1 MGLVRFLLPPF
12 RRSVSIC
19 PRSIGPFQPNHESSP
34 LSTFTLPPSVQQWE
48 KLANN
53 ELAKS
58 KTKSKQITVESLRTD
73 RVTPEGIEIQPVY
86 WDTSSGKESDGD
98 GPEMPGIFPFT
109 RGPYA
114 TMHTHRPW
122 TIRQYAGF
130 STAEESNEFYK
141 KNLAAGQQG
150 LSVAFDLPTHRGYD
164 SDHERVV
171 GDVGMAGVSIDTLS
185 DMEILF
191 DGIDLTKVSVSM
203 TMNGA
208 VLPILSFYI
217 QAAIEQ
223 HANDDGINPKQ
234 VMESLRGTIQNDI
247 LKEFMVR
254 NTYIYPP
261 EPSMR
266 IIADIMGYTAKHMPK
281 YNSIS
286 ISGYHLQEAG
296 ADAAIEMAFTIADGL
311 EYIKTAVD
319 VSGQDVDDVAP
330 RLSFFWGIGLNFY
343 TEVAKMRAARKLW
356 AESVQENYHPK
367 NPKSL
372 LLRTHCQTSGYSL
385 TETQPMNNII
395 RTTIEAMAAIQ
406 GGTQSLHTNSYDE
419 AVGLPTEQ
427 SARIA
432 RNTQLI
438 LQEETGITDVADPWG
453 GSYMMESLT
462 DELYNKA
469 KSIIQDVETKGG
481 MTSFINNGHAKLLIE
496 ESAARK
502 QGRIDSHVDV
512 VVGVNKYRLSAD
524 DEQKERV
531 DVLKIDNAEVRNKQI
546 ARMNE
551 VKASR
556 DESLVKNSL
565 ARLENSARSTESTSS
580 GEDPKNLL
588 NLCIE
593 CAKARC
599 TLGEISEALEN
610 AWGRY
615 IPRTSM
621 VQGVYGATFNSGL
634 GSENTANE
642 GESHNEYELMLK
654 SVEEF
659 EKAEGRRPRI
669 LVAKMGQDGHDR
681 GARVIASGFADLGF
695 DVDIGPLF
703 QTPREVAL
711 QAIDSDVHIIGIS
724 SQAAGHKTL
733 LPALQDELKDLGAGH
748 MVVVA
753 GGVIPP
759 QDYDYLLHETKSCAA
774 IFGPGT
780 RIVDAARS
788 VLGIIP
794 IQTQ

>member
-1 MGLVRFLLPPF
+1 MGFFGFLRPSLRTAVSHRRRPIDPF
-12 RRSVSIC
+12 RPNYRSSSI
-19 PRSIGPFQPNHESSP
+19 
-34 LSTFTLPPSVQQWE
+34 STFTLPPSIQQWE
-48 KLANN
+48 KLANE

-58 KTKSKQITVESLRTD
+58 KTKVTVDSLRSE
-73 RVTPEGIEIQPVY
+73 RITPEGIEIQPVY
-86 WDTSSGKESDGD
+86 WDVASGSTNDGD
-98 GPEMPGIFPFT
+98 GPEVPGVFPFT

-130 STAEESNEFYK
+130 STAEESNAFYK

-171 GDVGMAGVSIDTLS
+171 GDVGMAGVSIDTLR

-208 VLPILSFYI
+208 VLPILAFYI

-223 HANDDGINPKQ
+223 HADDDDMNPNQ
-234 VMESLRGTIQNDI
+234 VMASLKGTIQNDV

-311 EYIKTAVD
+311 EYMRTAVD
-319 VSGQDVDDVAP
+319 VAKLDVDNVAP

-343 TEVAKMRAARKLW
+343 TEVAKMRAARRLW
-356 AESVQENYHPK
+356 AESVKEKFNPN

-385 TETQPMNNII
+385 TETQPMNNIV

-469 KSIIQDVETKGG
+469 KNIMNEVETKGG
-481 MTSFINNGHAKLLIE
+481 MASFINNGHAKLLIE
-496 ESAARK
+496 ESAAKK
-502 QGRIDSHVDV
+502 QGRIDSRVDV
-512 VVGVNKYRLSAD
+512 VVGVNKYRLSAEE
-524 DEQKERV
+524 EQEERV
-531 DVLKIDNAEVRNKQI
+531 DVLKIDNTKVRSKQI

-556 DESLVKNSL
+556 NETAVKDSL
-565 ARLENSARSTESTSS
+565 AKLEKCARSTENTSS
-580 GEDPKNLL
+580 GEDPNNLL
-588 NLCIE
+588 NLCIA

-599 TLGEISEALEN
+599 TLGEMSKALEN
-610 AWGRY
+610 AWGRHV
-615 IPRTSM
+615 PSTSM
-621 VQGVYGATFNSGL
+621 VQGVYAATFNSGL
-634 GSENTANE
+634 DSGNSESE
-642 GESHNEYELMLK
+642 GAPNEYQSILTL
-654 SVEEF
+654 VEEF
-659 EKAEGRRPRI
+659 ETAEGRRPRI

-681 GARVIASGFADLGF
+681 GAKVIASGFADLGF

-711 QAIDSDVHIIGIS
+711 QAIDSDVHIIGVS
-724 SQAAGHKTL
+724 SQAAGHRTL
-733 LPALQDELKDLGAGH
+733 LPALQEELKDLGASH

-759 QDYDYLLHETKSCAA
+759 QDYDYLLRETKSCAA

-788 VLGIIP
+788 VLAVIP
-794 IQTQ
+794 SQTQ